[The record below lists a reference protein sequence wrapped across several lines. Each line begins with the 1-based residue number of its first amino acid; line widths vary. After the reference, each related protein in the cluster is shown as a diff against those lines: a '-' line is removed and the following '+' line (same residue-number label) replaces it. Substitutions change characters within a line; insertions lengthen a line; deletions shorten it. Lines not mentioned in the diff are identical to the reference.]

1 MTRGELVGRFA
12 ILSLEHGS
20 VSGGKVGS
28 LSDQRRRRLVLIE
41 INFTL
46 LIQAANFLLL
56 IFLLNVVLYK
66 PILKIL
72 EEREHRIDGQQ
83 AEAKKITD
91 DSQALIDE
99 YNRKL
104 HEAKIE
110 AMNAKNAAR
119 SQASEEAG
127 RIIEEARKKAEEMV
141 AQVQREIASEIAQAK
156 KELEP
161 ELGVMAATIAEQI
174 LGRRVA

>member
-1 MTRGELVGRFA
+1 M
-12 ILSLEHGS
+12 
-20 VSGGKVGS
+20 
-28 LSDQRRRRLVLIE
+28 IE

-127 RIIEEARKKAEEMV
+127 RII
-141 AQVQREIASEIAQAK
+141 
-156 KELEP
+156 
-161 ELGVMAATIAEQI
+161 
-174 LGRRVA
+174 